1 MKNKDIEYPNEI
13 CSLVEQYMAEAEKIN
28 QYISK
33 LKDQLRCEKDIE
45 KRNSLCRRIK
55 LLETE
60 RFEVLQDIREM
71 LS

>member
-1 MKNKDIEYPNEI
+1 MSSIKNEI
-13 CSLVEQYMAEAEKIN
+13 SSLVEQYQSEAERIER
-28 QYISK
+28 YISK

-45 KRNSLCRRIK
+45 KRNSLCRRIN

-60 RFEVLQDIREM
+60 RFEILQDIREM